1 MKALLPLL
9 EPFFENEI
17 KPEAKLTSRCRRRKR
32 PGDKEQSM
40 PFEKDETATSGAS
53 PAIVMQ
59 MLGLNYKLVNV
70 SLRLAEHHLKNY
82 YSSSAMQA
90 LRTSARRLV
99 EAVRLLRF
107 YMDGSGRTADRTQF
121 NASKKE
127 VSLQLQYVW
136 LLEHCG
142 HFARSFASD
151 ENWRIQGH
159 ASGEDVIFV
168 LRDVESAF
176 TNGMALGKCN
186 SSCGKVDVEFSFS
199 STVES
204 DGLFQKSKGR
214 VSLQSL
220 AGVLPPP
227 HMNVID
233 GIKATK
239 ASEEFLGK
247 ERVLQ
252 REKRR
257 VLVASCVC
265 YSRAITALRN
275 LVDRQLQSTV
285 IINLLEQR
293 RGDAYNET
301 GKAVLKALQAS
312 LVERQQGKVD
322 NYSEVVAETLLHSA
336 QFWFTGGLESFEMCK
351 DARNAALV
359 RCNFCQSFKFKANA
373 LFAQGKN
380 TAIHAEDC
388 LQSAADELIKAH
400 EDLIQRD
407 KDPGVWDMVSEELAS
422 TFLVLGTRRRQ
433 SFLGGVSNVLFQV
446 KRLSPGEERSIIDPM
461 ERALKV
467 YEQSGNLYQAAATHY
482 QLALTFSKMWTCQSN
497 ESNARKKL
505 SMAFEN
511 YSNAFGYFS
520 KHLAG
525 NESTFCLLCLDLAS
539 LYATLIGE
547 EGLVKALGC
556 CLDCCPA
563 FSMVS
568 CKAALANLT
577 IRDKWFETMNTLS
590 GSVEER
596 VFTLLKGLVKL
607 DQEKYKE
614 LYRAALSAKMVR
626 NVPDDEELCATKLVA
641 PLIALHEILMAV
653 KEKYDHV
660 PKK

>member
-1 MKALLPLL
+1 
-9 EPFFENEI
+9 
-17 KPEAKLTSRCRRRKR
+17 
-32 PGDKEQSM
+32 
-40 PFEKDETATSGAS
+40 
-53 PAIVMQ
+53 
-59 MLGLNYKLVNV
+59 
-70 SLRLAEHHLKNY
+70 
-82 YSSSAMQA
+82 
-90 LRTSARRLV
+90 
-99 EAVRLLRF
+99 
-107 YMDGSGRTADRTQF
+107 
-121 NASKKE
+121 
-127 VSLQLQYVW
+127 
-136 LLEHCG
+136 
-142 HFARSFASD
+142 
-151 ENWRIQGH
+151 
-159 ASGEDVIFV
+159 
-168 LRDVESAF
+168 
-176 TNGMALGKCN
+176 
-186 SSCGKVDVEFSFS
+186 
-199 STVES
+199 
-204 DGLFQKSKGR
+204 
-214 VSLQSL
+214 
-220 AGVLPPP
+220 
-227 HMNVID
+227 
-233 GIKATK
+233 
-239 ASEEFLGK
+239 
-247 ERVLQ
+247 
-252 REKRR
+252 
-257 VLVASCVC
+257 
-265 YSRAITALRN
+265 
-275 LVDRQLQSTV
+275 
-285 IINLLEQR
+285 
-293 RGDAYNET
+293 
-301 GKAVLKALQAS
+301 
-312 LVERQQGKVD
+312 
-322 NYSEVVAETLLHSA
+322 
-336 QFWFTGGLESFEMCK
+336 
-351 DARNAALV
+351 
-359 RCNFCQSFKFKANA
+359 
-373 LFAQGKN
+373 
-380 TAIHAEDC
+380 
-388 LQSAADELIKAH
+388 
-400 EDLIQRD
+400 
-407 KDPGVWDMVSEELAS
+407 MVSEELAS